1 MNIKLDEN
9 LPARVAT
16 LLTNLGHDSDTVYSE
31 GLSRAVD
38 LVVWKAAQ
46 DAGRFFVTQDLDFS
60 DVRAFKPG
68 THYGLLLVRLR
79 VPSRQALARKIEAIF
94 RTEDVESWQQC
105 FVVATDHKIR
115 IRRP

>member
-9 LPARVAT
+9 LPARLAT
-16 LLTNLGHDSDTVYSE
+16 LLVNLGHDTDTVYSE

-38 LVVWKAAQ
+38 SVVWKAAQ
-46 DAGRFFVTQDLDFS
+46 DARRFFVTQDFDFS

-68 THYGLLLVRLR
+68 THHGLLLVRLR
-79 VPSRQALARKIEAIF
+79 VPSREALAHKIEAIF
-94 RTEDVESWQQC
+94 HTEDVESWQQC